1 MSGSFERREI
11 RVALASSAA
20 EAEDG
25 GPISDRCAHA
35 QPLTIIPTT
44 KTRDAVRRDKK
55 NPFNQ
60 AATY

>member
-1 MSGSFERREI
+1 
-11 RVALASSAA
+11 VALASSAA

-25 GPISDRCAHA
+25 GPISDRWAHA

-60 AATY
+60 AATYQ